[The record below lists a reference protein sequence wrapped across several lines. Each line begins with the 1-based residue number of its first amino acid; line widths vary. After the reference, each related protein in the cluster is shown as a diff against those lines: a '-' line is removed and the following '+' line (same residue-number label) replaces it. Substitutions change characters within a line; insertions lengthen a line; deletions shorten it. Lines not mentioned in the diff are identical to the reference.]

1 MVSMAMNRQT
11 KRLLQKQ
18 GQLGADG
25 ESPAPRREARPT
37 PKPRTERTSLLQY
50 VREARG
56 ELRKVAWPNRPEIV
70 RYSII
75 VLATMVVLTSF
86 IFGLDYVVAKG
97 IFFLFDS

>member
-1 MVSMAMNRQT
+1 VVSMAMNRQT

-25 ESPAPRREARPT
+25 ESPPPRREMRPT
-37 PKPRTERTSLLQY
+37 PKPRTERTTLLQY
-50 VREARG
+50 VREARA

-75 VLATMVVLTSF
+75 VLATMVVLTTF